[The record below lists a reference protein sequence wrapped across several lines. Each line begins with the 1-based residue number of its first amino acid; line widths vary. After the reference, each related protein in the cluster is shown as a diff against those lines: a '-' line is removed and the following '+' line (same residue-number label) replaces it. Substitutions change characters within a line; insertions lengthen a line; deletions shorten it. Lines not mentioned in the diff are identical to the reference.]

1 MTEVFRWKL
10 QGNLISKFSG
20 QKTWVASVS
29 RVPHVPRSVFSMPLK
44 PPSVALGRSKIAFT
58 RQTGQARDL
67 QSNLSSM
74 APRSQGCK
82 RCSGVDT
89 VRQLFFCLDIL
100 SVGTQF
106 YWKQFPGWKTSWIE
120 IQSEGDILFIFR
132 NCLLPQKHVLEYPS
146 LTPYRDG
153 YMRYSINQV
162 FQDFE
167 MSLPLHPNFQLW
179 KDRPCWHL
187 SVGCAPSVVEP
198 WNCCLGCRVLG
209 PIWSATHESWW
220 WPLSHQNSKH
230 ISNMSFW

>member
-1 MTEVFRWKL
+1 MELKIGDSLDSGKLYQRQCDVPGRVTSQDDWSFRMKTARKADFQVFRTE
-10 QGNLISKFSG
+10 NMSRFCESG
-20 QKTWVASVS
+20 
-29 RVPHVPRSVFSMPLK
+29 PHVPRSVFSMPLK

-89 VRQLFFCLDIL
+89 VRQLFLCLDIL

-106 YWKQFPGWKTSWIE
+106 YWKQFPSWKTSWIE

-132 NCLLPQKHVLEYPS
+132 NCLLPQNHVLEYPS

-153 YMRYSINQV
+153 YMRCSIKC
-162 FQDFE
+162 FRILRCRCIPTFSCEKTALADIYLLDAPLL
-167 MSLPLHPNFQLW
+167 SLSRGILA
-179 KDRPCWHL
+179 CGAA
-187 SVGCAPSVVEP
+187 S
-198 WNCCLGCRVLG
+198 
-209 PIWSATHESWW
+209 
-220 WPLSHQNSKH
+220 
-230 ISNMSFW
+230 

>member
-89 VRQLFFCLDIL
+89 VRQLFLCLDIL
-100 SVGTQF
+100 SLGTQF
-106 YWKQFPGWKTSWIE
+106 YWKKFPGWKTSWIE

-132 NCLLPQKHVLEYPS
+132 NCLLPQNHVLEYPS

-153 YMRYSINQV
+153 YMRYSIKC
-162 FQDFE
+162 FR
-167 MSLPLHPNFQLW
+167 SLRCRCIPTFSCEKTALADIYLLDAPLLL
-179 KDRPCWHL
+179 L
-187 SVGCAPSVVEP
+187 SRGIVAWGAAS
-198 WNCCLGCRVLG
+198 
-209 PIWSATHESWW
+209 
-220 WPLSHQNSKH
+220 
-230 ISNMSFW
+230 